1 MRYNF
6 VLPRAGHRGYSA
18 DFPSKPN
25 QEGRKAF
32 CRRLFLPYRAR
43 SDLHRRRR
51 GQKER
56 RTLPKPRFHQA
67 HGHALRTLP
76 LARDYPRVFKTFAVK
91 AAAFAYQAALFR
103 PAFGN
108 GFGRGNV
115 RNLACELR
123 RHFEKPCIIGGR
135 SAEDQCKA
143 HVGA

>member
-1 MRYNF
+1 MCCREQ
-6 VLPRAGHRGYSA
+6 VIAGIRQISRANRIKKEGKRFA
-18 DFPSKPN
+18 DGSSFHT
-25 QEGRKAF
+25 E
-32 CRRLFLPYRAR
+32 
-43 SDLHRRRR
+43 R
-51 GQKER
+51 GQISTADGEVRKR
-56 RTLPKPRFHQA
+56 DALSRSLDFIKLT
-67 HGHALRTLP
+67 GHALRTLP